1 MRTFYFVLFF
11 VAAVAVQSCSSPSA
25 SEVSVPDDTAFA
37 MTSYQGW
44 LMRRL
49 EADYLESLSLEEL
62 TSCSSVYRVA
72 IHYYDP
78 EDELKAFRASKI
90 IIDLSASSSAF
101 DQALATKEAGVLETL
116 LPKLSEV
123 RFRKSLVAAYEKS
136 KSIKDIMVGEINTCE
151 VHYTAARE
159 YAAKKFGLEK

>member
-1 MRTFYFVLFF
+1 MRFFYFVLFF
-11 VAAVAVQSCSSPSA
+11 ITVATVQSCSSPSA
-25 SEVSVPDDTAFA
+25 AESSVPDDTAFA

-78 EDELKAFRASKI
+78 EDDSKAFRASKI
-90 IIDLSASSSAF
+90 IVDLSASSSAF
-101 DQALATKEAGVLETL
+101 DQALATKEAGIAEAQ
-116 LPKLSEV
+116 LPQLSEM

-136 KSIKDIMVGEINTCE
+136 ESVKEIMVREIKACE
-151 VHYTAARE
+151 VHYSAARA
-159 YAAKKFGLEK
+159 YAAEKFGLEK